1 MGLLHNVD
9 EHHYE
14 SRTESLYSI
23 FKIHCASKQEHLT
36 LVIACWND
44 NVTHDQMTTA
54 HSCPHCLSF
63 SCRVV
68 LSLLWYL
75 SWIGLENSWAFRH
88 WAYNKKQ
95 RKLSIQVTETGPL
108 KQQYQNQKQMSRS
121 EYSSISVN
129 AGSCC
134 WCSFFS
140 FLALNQIWKYNVK
153 EICKDGLGGFVC
165 FGFFP
170 CLNFSSWG
178 LLRDLSWMPNK

>member
-1 MGLLHNVD
+1 M
-9 EHHYE
+9 
-14 SRTESLYSI
+14 SPESLYSV
-23 FKIHCASKQEHLT
+23 FNIHCASKQEHLT
-36 LVIACWND
+36 LVFACWND

-68 LSLLWYL
+68 LSLLCHL

-95 RKLSIQVTETGPL
+95 RKLRIQVTETGPL
-108 KQQYQNQKQMSRS
+108 KQQYQNQQQMSHS

-134 WCSFFS
+134 WCSFF
-140 FLALNQIWKYNVK
+140 FLIFGSQSIWKHNVK
-153 EICKDGLGGFVC
+153 EICKDGLGFLLDL
-165 FGFFP
+165 FFFLVSLFP
-170 CLNFSSWG
+170 AG
-178 LLRDLSWMPNK
+178 DP